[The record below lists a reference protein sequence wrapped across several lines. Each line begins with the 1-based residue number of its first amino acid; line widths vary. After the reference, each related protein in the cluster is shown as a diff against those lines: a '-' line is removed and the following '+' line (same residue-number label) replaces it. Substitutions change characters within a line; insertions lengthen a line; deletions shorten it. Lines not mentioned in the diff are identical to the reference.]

1 MKSLLITKWLLL
13 LEQFSTK
20 RVLSYKTQNIYSSS
34 KFYAVCAEF
43 EKLGWVKR
51 FKALQSLGCVE
62 KLNFEISIEGEF
74 VALAMSEL
82 FKLNKE

>member
-13 LEQFSTK
+13 LEEFSIK
-20 RVLSYKTQNIYSSS
+20 RRLNFKTQNIYSSS
-34 KFYAVCAEF
+34 KFYAVCSEF

-51 FKALQSLGCVE
+51 FKALQSHGCVE

-82 FKLNKE
+82 FKLKSE